1 MERRLVGFFYQEI
14 AIRLEMR
21 RGRGLIRQ
29 V

>member
-1 MERRLVGFFYQEI
+1 MERILVGFFYQEI